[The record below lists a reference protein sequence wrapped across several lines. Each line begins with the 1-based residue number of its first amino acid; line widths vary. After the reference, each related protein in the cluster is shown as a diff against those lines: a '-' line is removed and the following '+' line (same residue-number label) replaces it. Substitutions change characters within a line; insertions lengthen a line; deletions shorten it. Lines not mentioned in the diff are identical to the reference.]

1 MPTPLSIKKRNGRT
15 VPFDKARI
23 ANAVFKAAR
32 AVGGSDYAEAELVA
46 DEVVGLLSIEPD
58 GVVPTVEHVQDLVEK
73 ALVERGHA
81 RTAKAFILYRDS
93 HARIRDLRDALD
105 GAEKLVDDYLAQS
118 DWRVRENSNMTYSL
132 QGLNNHISS
141 AVVSRFWLNRLY
153 PTEVRQAHDNAD
165 LHLHDLG
172 LLSVYCCGWELRD
185 LVVNGFG
192 GVSGK
197 VESRPPKHFR
207 VALGQTV
214 NFFYTMQGEAAGAQ
228 AFSNFD
234 TYLAPFIR
242 YDKLNYQEVKQALQE
257 FVFNINVPTRVG
269 FQTPF
274 TNVTLDLNVPKMLAN
289 ENVVIGGVEQ
299 QETLGDFGPEM
310 DMFNEAF
317 AEVMMSGD
325 AKGRIF
331 SFPIPTYNVTKD
343 FDWDSPVSDKIFEMT
358 ARYGLPYFSNFINS
372 DMSPEDARS
381 MCCRLRLD
389 NRELRKKGGG
399 LFGANP
405 LTGSIGVV
413 TINLPRIGFLA
424 KEESAFFER
433 LDRLMDV
440 ARDSLQIKRTVLE
453 KFTENNLYPYSKH
466 YLRHIKE
473 AYGSY
478 WENHFSTI
486 GLLGMNEAL
495 ENFLG
500 GGIATPEG
508 RAFAIKV
515 LTHMRDRIAEY
526 QVETGRIYNLEATPG
541 EGTTYRFAKAD
552 KAAYPAIKV
561 ANEAA
566 WRDRKAAPYY
576 TNSSHLPVGHT
587 DDVYAAL
594 DHQDDLQALYTG
606 GTVLHAFL
614 GERMPDARSTK
625 KLVKSIAENYRLPY
639 YTLTPTFSVC
649 PKHGYLSG
657 EHEYCPT
664 CDSEIGYVPKV
675 EVAEVIR
682 A

>member
-1 MPTPLSIKKRNGRT
+1 MTIPVSIKKRDGR
-15 VPFDKARI
+15 VMPFEKQRI

-32 AVGGSDYAEAELVA
+32 SVGGSNYEEAEKVA
-46 DEVVGLLSIEPD
+46 DAVVSLLSLEEGI
-58 GVVPTVEHVQDLVEK
+58 PTVEHVQDLVEK

-81 RTAKAFILYRDS
+81 RTAKAYILYRDS
-93 HARIRDLRDALD
+93 HSRIRDLRDALG
-105 GAEKLVDDYLAQS
+105 GAERLVDDYLAQS

-141 AVVSRFWLNRLY
+141 AVVSRYWLNRLY
-153 PTEVRQAHDNAD
+153 PVKIREAHDNAD

-185 LVVNGFG
+185 LIANGFG

-207 VALGQTV
+207 VALMQVV

-242 YDKLNYQEVKQALQE
+242 YDKLNYTEVKQALQE
-257 FVFNINVPTRVG
+257 FIFNINVPTRVG

-274 TNVTLDLNVPKMLAN
+274 TNITLDLNAPKMLAH
-289 ENVVIGGVEQ
+289 ENVVVGGIEQ
-299 QETLGDFGPEM
+299 PETLGEFQPEM
-310 DMFNEAF
+310 DLLNSAF
-317 AEVMMSGD
+317 AEVMMAGD

-343 FDWDSPVSDKIFEMT
+343 FDWDSPVADKIFEMT
-358 ARYGLPYFSNFINS
+358 AKYGLPYFSNFINS

-413 TINLPRIGFLA
+413 TINMPRIGFLSR
-424 KEESAFFER
+424 EEGEFFER
-433 LDRLMDV
+433 LDGLMDIG
-440 ARDSLQIKRTVLE
+440 RDSLEIKRTVLE
-453 KFTENNLYPYSKH
+453 KFTEQNLYPYSKH

-473 AYGSY
+473 AYGNY
-478 WENHFSTI
+478 WANHFSTI
-486 GLLGMNEAL
+486 GLLGMNEAI
-495 ENFLG
+495 ENFMG
-500 GGIATPEG
+500 GSIATPEG
-508 RAFAIKV
+508 KAFAVKV
-515 LTHMRDRIAEY
+515 LSRMRDRIGEY

-541 EGTTYRFAKAD
+541 EGTTFRFAKAD
-552 KAAYPAIKV
+552 KAAFPAIKV
-561 ANEAA
+561 ANEVA
-566 WRDRKAAPYY
+566 WREKGAAPYY

-587 DDVYAAL
+587 DDVFAAL

-625 KLVKSIAENYRLPY
+625 KLVRAIAQNYRLPY

-649 PKHGYLSG
+649 PKHGYLAG
-657 EHEYCPT
+657 EHIYCPT
-664 CDSEIGYVPKV
+664 CDNEIGYSSNV
-675 EVAEVIR
+675 EVAEVR
-682 A
+682 V